1 MPLLPELEPVTNPF
15 GVPDGAKPPGMI
27 VTRDEHSP
35 PRSDGGRPW
44 ADTFGNEGL
53 AKPGFTDTLGASF
66 RLENEI
72 VGAWRKASEADL
84 DFGPEDPTHNPWDY
98 KLKDNPRLRGH
109 AEHFVSSRNAKE
121 TDYIA
126 SRIERELE
134 DRRIRDVSGVTGFAT
149 DMVASLLSPTILL
162 PGGTIYRGYRA
173 GYSTL
178 RSAGSVAAYATL
190 GVGAQEAILQS
201 QQYTRTVMESL
212 LNVGGGTI
220 LGGMLGGGVSHFSSR
235 ALRKASQAFDTHLDG
250 IRSDRITID
259 GVRDPNEA
267 PFGSPVGA
275 APVRELQE
283 NRVASAFGLERLF
296 SFQSPLTRVM
306 AGTSR
311 VGRDIMTRLAEMP
324 FMLEQNKR
332 GIATGPAGGAV
343 EARIKQDGDITIY
356 RVQNAIYDNFNAY
369 RFGNKDATLGPLRA
383 GFADVTKP
391 DPGRLSQKRF
401 KEEITRALRSQTK
414 EQGIEHPIPEVKAAA
429 VAIRKE
435 FDTWLERAID
445 VGILPAEAK
454 YSLNY
459 VMRRWDVGAILDNMA
474 RFEQILFQHL
484 KGGQMAALA
493 ELAKLED
500 AIASLRAAGDLGP
513 EVAGLQRQVD
523 DIAKRFAVDQGTVDT
538 VMDMWRFV
546 VKEKPKKPLSL
557 SEMLRKEGGIRDD
570 GRTLEHLLGSKK
582 QAGSLINSKS
592 KMDLDG
598 AGLVAF
604 EKGYFDERPTVRDLL
619 DAIDE
624 DVRSGGTSHF
634 SRADADAVENWRVA
648 GEFKEELERYGIA
661 GVTSEKQARKIVTQ
675 MMREESATPAAQAA
689 REGIDADRAFL
700 DDVTKA
706 DIPDTP
712 EARAAL
718 DDAKLETETRIDDAE
733 QSLKRMGDDGEEPLF
748 AGAAPAR
755 MVRRMVE
762 TGQTYR
768 LSENDIAR
776 QFDAVAEF
784 TPLLPG
790 TTAWAAWSRVGPSP
804 TRGPDFANVTFR
816 TSDGREVTGD
826 WSIDDAFS
834 ARAAFV
840 GGNWN
845 VILAGGIGKEHSGLD
860 GAILRSGIYHE
871 IIHAAWRNL
880 AAIDRIRL
888 AAHADKLRVLKME
901 WPTFFQAIGHPAAR
915 RAQPGE
921 TIGERYSRMYA
932 LRPNKQDLIDQE
944 AVAHMQELHY
954 AGHFS
959 DAEVEAVLPDLL
971 NMRGGAPARGGD
983 LTPTDMPVF
992 AIQADKDAG
1001 RVMKRELDALGFYS
1015 AALEAARKFQNKGTP
1030 EQAMAWLKKNG
1041 VKDAEI
1047 KATKTAEFLDGKSS
1061 VTREELMAHLEKHRV
1076 ELAEAK
1082 SRMGNEEG
1090 PAGLVDRNGDLW
1102 THEDLQ
1108 FADDGLLEE
1117 VGISVDDAN
1126 RFIND
1131 AGERDSGDATTFSHY
1146 SLNRFDPNNRTYAET
1161 RLFIPDPRQA
1171 RLDELEARYSE
1182 LTSRGSAYMGSDGLA
1197 VDDEIAD
1204 LGAAADKLRREIER
1218 DTVGSHFAERNVVGH
1233 MQTTIQ
1239 THQGRPV
1246 FTVNQI
1252 QSDWGQK
1259 LRDGGV
1265 RDEAKIAELRRERDE
1280 AQARVSDF
1288 AERGNKTLPRSLQ
1301 VLHRNNIVT
1310 PVGAQV
1316 IAQALEE
1323 QARRIMENPARRI
1336 LQAGKAERM
1345 QAQANS
1351 IRDAV
1356 SNLMRLQGEL
1366 RALSGAVIGH
1376 PLVANTDQWV
1386 NTTLRRAIRQAVE
1399 ADADYIAIPTGG
1411 TVLTYNPGDIKG
1423 MREFYG
1429 GRPKATPEQIA
1440 AQEAAIQ
1447 RAEREAFGEEGS
1459 LEQRPW
1465 NEDAAEEVRIQR
1477 ELLVQLKRG
1486 TGESGIVP
1494 KNLRNLLAKIDKE
1507 ARPEYVDHLGSPVDG
1522 GGASG
1527 MKLGEG
1533 FTIFPLTDKIKMA
1546 MRSDDGLPLFAA
1558 KAGDEPEAPR
1568 IPPEL
1573 IEQARALAERMG
1585 VRVPDDLATLD
1596 IDDGLKSLGD
1606 MLEAMVGRGEASSKA
1621 NAADI
1626 QKLVDQ
1632 KGEAD
1637 FLAHASDGDLRGIVR
1652 DTISKLTGSPIA
1664 RNVTPFDLS
1673 FAQQGP
1679 RGPAMARTLKIAD
1692 NLVEDFLD
1700 SDIERIMLAYVR
1712 TMAPDVAIA
1721 REFGDLNLTEDKQ
1734 RLLTEYQSQVATA
1747 SPKDARRLHKEHLAA
1762 IRDIDD
1768 VTRRLRGT
1776 FNDGVDPTSFG
1787 PRAAMFVKQANIL
1800 RLMGSVVASSISD
1813 PMKLLF
1819 THGFRGNADLFSTLI
1834 TDFQGLRMS
1843 KAEAKEMSAGLEFSH
1858 SRTGQMWDTIEEM
1871 AGFTAPERAMRYMT
1885 NKMGRLNLMDA
1896 WNSTLKQ
1903 FSGAMT
1909 TNRIL
1914 RASLD
1919 YTNGRIAV
1927 GNKDVTRLAASGI
1940 DADLARVIAQQYQ
1953 KHGTV
1958 HGRLFLAN
1966 VEAWDDTA
1974 EATMAKHA
1982 LQSAVRRE
1990 ADITL
1995 VTPGQEKPTWTS
2007 RHMGSVIGQFRT
2019 FQLVSIQRTLIA
2031 GLQEVDAAK
2040 IVALTGMIGLGM
2052 LSEQLKSVI
2061 HGKDPRPKDMGEWL
2075 YAGLANSGALG
2086 WLTDADQSL
2095 HKLSAGNVSV
2105 ARRVFGND
2113 RPISRFASQ
2122 NVTGALL
2129 GPTFGA
2135 AEDIARA
2142 ASAGLSG
2149 KGVTE
2154 GDIHAMRRLIPY
2166 QNLFYISRSL
2176 RAFEEG
2182 LIDAWGIPR
2191 QRARN

>member
-53 AKPGFTDTLGASF
+53 AKPGLTDTLGASF

-190 GVGAQEAILQS
+190 GVSAQEAILQS
-201 QQYTRTVMESL
+201 QQYTRTIMESL

-250 IRSDRITID
+250 IRADRITID

-283 NRVASAFGLERLF
+283 NRVAGAFGLERLF
-296 SFQSPLTRVM
+296 SFQSPLSRVM

-324 FMLEQNKR
+324 FMTEQNKR
-332 GIATGPAGGAV
+332 GIATGPTGGTV
-343 EARIKQDGDITIY
+343 ESRIKVDGDITIY

-474 RFEQILFQHL
+474 RLENILFDHL
-484 KGGQMAALA
+484 KGGQRAAEA
-493 ELAKLED
+493 ELKKLED
-500 AIASLRAAGDLGP
+500 TIASLRAAGDLGP
-513 EVAGLQRQVD
+513 EVEALVRQRDELV
-523 DIAKRFAVDQGTVDT
+523 KRFAVDRGTVDT

-700 DDVTKA
+700 DDITKA

-784 TPLLPG
+784 TPILPG
-790 TTAWAAWSRVGPSP
+790 TTALAVWSRVGPSP
-804 TRGPDFANVTFR
+804 TRGPGFANVAFR
-816 TSDGREVTGD
+816 TSDGREVSGD
-826 WSIDDAFS
+826 WSINDVFNT
-834 ARAAFV
+834 RAAYI
-840 GGNWN
+840 GGWD
-845 VILAGGIGKEHSGLD
+845 VILAGGIGKEHRGLAHAVIASGV
-860 GAILRSGIYHE
+860 YHE
-871 IIHAAWRNL
+871 IVHAFWRNL
-880 AAIDRIRL
+880 ATIDRVRL
-888 AAHADKLRVLKME
+888 AAHADKLRVLDME
-901 WPTFFQAIGHPAAR
+901 LGTFLQAIGHPSAR
-915 RAQPGE
+915 NAPAGA
-921 TIGERYSRMYA
+921 TIRSYYQGMYGRRKNI
-932 LRPNKQDLIDQE
+932 LDLIDQE

-971 NMRGGAPARGGD
+971 NMRGGAPARANGD
-983 LTPTDMPVF
+983 LTPTDMPLF
-992 AIQADKDAG
+992 AVKAGDGDEPAESLLSRLRDHLISWRKSYVPDDKLAVYQSAKSEAEFMATRFVESDGASIATDAAYENYRAWAQAAGEQPKSPSEFLMGMMDQGYRMSRIAG
-1001 RVMKRELDALGFYS
+1001 RERFLGVDW
-1015 AALEAARKFQNKGTP
+1015 TP
-1030 EQAMAWLKKNG
+1030 EAKFSGMEDLSRHLDQSIRKPSTGRDLKAAN
-1041 VKDAEI
+1041 DAEASDPI
-1047 KATKTAEFLDGKSS
+1047 GYAIA
-1061 VTREELMAHLEKHRV
+1061 RAR
-1076 ELAEAK
+1076 
-1082 SRMGNEEG
+1082 
-1090 PAGLVDRNGDLW
+1090 
-1102 THEDLQ
+1102 Q
-1108 FADDGLLEE
+1108 DGLLDE
-1117 VGISVDDAN
+1117 
-1126 RFIND
+1126 
-1131 AGERDSGDATTFSHY
+1131 TF
-1146 SLNRFDPNNRTYAET
+1146 
-1161 RLFIPDPRQA
+1161 
-1171 RLDELEARYSE
+1171 
-1182 LTSRGSAYMGSDGLA
+1182 DG
-1197 VDDEIAD
+1197 
-1204 LGAAADKLRREIER
+1204 
-1218 DTVGSHFAERNVVGH
+1218 
-1233 MQTTIQ
+1233 
-1239 THQGRPV
+1239 
-1246 FTVNQI
+1246 
-1252 QSDWGQK
+1252 
-1259 LRDGGV
+1259 
-1265 RDEAKIAELRRERDE
+1265 
-1280 AQARVSDF
+1280 
-1288 AERGNKTLPRSLQ
+1288 
-1301 VLHRNNIVT
+1301 
-1310 PVGAQV
+1310 
-1316 IAQALEE
+1316 
-1323 QARRIMENPARRI
+1323 
-1336 LQAGKAERM
+1336 
-1345 QAQANS
+1345 
-1351 IRDAV
+1351 
-1356 SNLMRLQGEL
+1356 
-1366 RALSGAVIGH
+1366 
-1376 PLVANTDQWV
+1376 
-1386 NTTLRRAIRQAVE
+1386 
-1399 ADADYIAIPTGG
+1399 
-1411 TVLTYNPGDIKG
+1411 
-1423 MREFYG
+1423 
-1429 GRPKATPEQIA
+1429 
-1440 AQEAAIQ
+1440 
-1447 RAEREAFGEEGS
+1447 
-1459 LEQRPW
+1459 
-1465 NEDAAEEVRIQR
+1465 
-1477 ELLVQLKRG
+1477 
-1486 TGESGIVP
+1486 
-1494 KNLRNLLAKIDKE
+1494 
-1507 ARPEYVDHLGSPVDG
+1507 
-1522 GGASG
+1522 
-1527 MKLGEG
+1527 
-1533 FTIFPLTDKIKMA
+1533 
-1546 MRSDDGLPLFAA
+1546 PLFAV

-1819 THGFRGNADLFSTLI
+1819 MHGFRGNADLFSTLV

-1903 FSGAMT
+1903 LSGAMT

-1990 ADITL
+1990 ADITI

-2052 LSEQLKSVI
+2052 LSEQLKSII

-2086 WLTDADQSL
+2086 WMTDADQAL
-2095 HKLSAGNVSV
+2095 HKLSGGNVSV

-2122 NVTGALL
+2122 NITGSLA
-2129 GPTFGA
+2129 GPTWGA